1 MDALVV
7 DDSRVMRLIV
17 RRVLVDLGFEVTEAG
32 DGVEALERLQ
42 ADGMPDVVLIDWN
55 MPRMN
60 GLELVRA
67 IRSDRCYDEVRLV
80 MVTTEGEAS
89 QMGLALSEGADEYV
103 MKPFTPEV
111 LIDKLALVGVID
123 AAADETPAG
132 DAW

>member
-17 RRVLVDLGFEVTEAG
+17 RRVLVDLGFEVSEAG

-67 IRSDRCYDEVRLV
+67 IRSDRCYDEMRLV

-111 LIDKLALVGVID
+111 LIDKLALVGLVNLD
-123 AAADETPAG
+123 GDEAPAG